1 MTCTHAA
8 IARQRFVD
16 LGFKF
21 DSLVM
26 EEAAQMFEIETLIP
40 ILLQN
45 IDIVDGCR
53 LKRVV
58 LIGDHLQL
66 PPVAKHPVF
75 QRFSHL
81 DQSLFTRFIRLGVP
95 FIQLD
100 AQGRARHEISALY
113 SWRYVSKSMP
123 AGLKNLPIIK
133 QQRQYGLAN
142 AGFAHVFQCVNV
154 PAFQGKGEFCPTPY
168 FYQNLG
174 EAEYVVAT
182 YQYMRLLGYPANKI
196 SILTTYNGQK
206 HLIRDVLKQ
215 RCKHP
220 IFGIRITYQIIY
232 ILILHRPTS
241 SRDNC

>member
-8 IARQRFVD
+8 IARRRFVD

-21 DSLVM
+21 DSIVM
-26 EEAAQMFEIETLIP
+26 EEAAQVLEIETIIP

-45 IDIVDGCR
+45 IDVVDECR

-66 PPVAKHPVF
+66 PPVVKHPAF

-81 DQSLFTRFIRLGVP
+81 DQSLFARFIRLGVP
-95 FIQLD
+95 CIQLD
-100 AQGRARHEISALY
+100 AQGRTRHEICALY
-113 SWRYVSKSMP
+113 SWRYISKSMP
-123 AGLKNLPIIK
+123 NGLQTLQIIK
-133 QQRQYGLAN
+133 ELPQYGFAN

-154 PAFQGKGEFCPTPY
+154 TAFQGKGEFCPTPY
-168 FYQNLG
+168 FYHNLG

-196 SILTTYNGQK
+196 TILTTYNGQK
-206 HLIRDVLKQ
+206 HLIRDVLKR
-215 RCKHP
+215 RCKHVM
-220 IFGIRITYQIIY
+220 FGMRITYRY
-232 ILILHRPTS
+232 GLTLILI
-241 SRDNC
+241 